1 LSELENF
8 RGLNAP
14 LLCDLKITDNC
25 PYGCKF
31 CYQGSTSKGKH
42 ATFEQIESIVDSLSS
57 AGVLSVAIGGGEP
70 TLHPDFINIL
80 NLLASK
86 GIQANFTTRNTSW
99 LRDGEVSKY
108 ISKGSLTTG
117 HSVAFSVDTLKDMED
132 IYDRIISLK
141 EDISPDRFQFQAVS
155 GVVKLEDFKEMFAF
169 AAENGLNFT
178 ILGYKDP
185 LIKTNDLTEII
196 RTLEKNWRFKD
207 FKLSFDTC
215 FAATVD
221 FDALKKAC
229 KKQGIPINSDN
240 VLFKEGL
247 VSCYIDCVEGFISKS
262 SYETQ
267 KRVPLSEGIVA
278 AFNKVRTSV

>member
-1 LSELENF
+1 M
-8 RGLNAP
+8 
-14 LLCDLKITDNC
+14 
-25 PYGCKF
+25 
-31 CYQGSTSKGKH
+31 
-42 ATFEQIESIVDSLSS
+42 DSLSS

-70 TLHPDFINIL
+70 TLHPDFIKIL

-99 LRDGEVSKY
+99 IRDGEVSKY

-117 HSVAFSVDTLKDMED
+117 HSVAFSVDTLNDMEN

-141 EDISPDRFQFQAVS
+141 DDISPDRFQFQAVS
-155 GVVKLEDFKEMFAF
+155 GVVKLADFKEMFVF

-178 ILGYKDP
+178 ILGYKDTNFGATYAKEP
-185 LIKTNDLTEII
+185 LIKTSDLTEII
-196 RTLEKNWRFKD
+196 RTLEKNWRFRD

-267 KRVPLSEGIVA
+267 KRVPLSEGVVA
-278 AFNKVRTSV
+278 AFNKVRTSI